1 MVRTQA
7 FFLPREEG
15 GQCFCLLTRPAGEA
29 RGAVLFFP
37 PFAEE
42 LNKSRRMVAL
52 AARRLAEQGWSVLQV
67 DPLGCGDSSGEFAEA
82 GWQAW
87 LADMYA
93 AWTWLQR
100 EQAPAFSVLWGL
112 RAGALLV
119 SDFARQYDVSAPW
132 LLWQPVATG
141 KQHLHQFLRMKGV
154 SGMLDASDAA
164 VVMAHLREQMAA
176 GETVEVAGYDLA
188 PALVSGLE
196 PATLQ
201 FDAAHLPEL
210 QVLEVAPGAADAC
223 SPAVQGL
230 LKRAQ
235 DAGVSAT
242 AQAIAGPSFWQAQEI
257 EQCTE
262 LVDATVA
269 TLEAWYGRA

>member
-1 MVRTQA
+1 MVHTEA
-7 FFLPREEG
+7 LFLPREEG
-15 GQCFCLLTRPAGEA
+15 GQCFGLLTRPAGA
-29 RGAVLFFP
+29 SRGAVLFFP

-52 AARRLAEQGWSVLQV
+52 AARCLAGQGWSVLQV
-67 DPLGCGDSSGEFAEA
+67 DPLGCGDSSGEFGDA

-87 LADMYA
+87 LADMHT
-93 AWTWLQR
+93 AWAWLQR
-100 EQAPAFSVLWGL
+100 EQAPAFNVLWGL

-119 SDFARQYDVSAPW
+119 SDFARQYAVSAPW
-132 LLWQPVATG
+132 LLWQPVANG

-154 SGMLDASDAA
+154 GGMLDASDAA
-164 VVMAHLREQMAA
+164 AVMTRLREQMAA

-196 PATLQ
+196 QAALQ
-201 FDAAHLPEL
+201 FDVAKPPVL
-210 QVLEVAPGAADAC
+210 QLLEVAPGAEAC

-230 LKRAQ
+230 LKRAL

-257 EQCTE
+257 EQCAE
-262 LVDATVA
+262 LVDVTVA
-269 TLEAWYGRA
+269 TLEAWHGRA